1 MKTITTITTITTIC
15 LIILLA
21 SCSGNGTLQPTQL
34 IHISKERKSYCY
46 NLEKDIVLKRANNY
60 FKKCFTNSVFGSD
73 FLKVG
78 NIPYGKRLSL
88 SNGDVFQYSVE
99 IKSNI
104 HSCTTEAKMYGI
116 DDDWKSAFNQT
127 NNAILGKKFS
137 CP

>member
-1 MKTITTITTITTIC
+1 MKKIAAIY
-15 LIILLA
+15 LSILLA

-34 IHISKERKSYCY
+34 IKKSKERKAYCY
-46 NLEKDIVLKRANNY
+46 NFEKDVVLKRANHY
-60 FKKCFTNSVFGSD
+60 FEKCFTDSVFGSD
-73 FLKVG
+73 FLKTG

-104 HSCTTEAKMYGI
+104 RGCTTEAKMYGI
-116 DDDWKSAFNQT
+116 DDDWKSAFDQT